1 MIYRK
6 IFFHNWQQTQSFSP
20 AKIFNGE
27 KFCSSSRTRKCDFSM
42 AMFLQSCYRY
52 FSTYLHFYKNTNGIL
67 NISTWKW
74 SHRKMSLSCIHS
86 FMSFCNLF
94 SKQKWFMAHRFF
106 SYNSRTKYPRS
117 KILSYFY
124 YYIFIFLNYSL
135 LFIHIKFKI
144 ICKLTTL

>member
-94 SKQKWFMAHRFF
+94 SKQKMIHG
-106 SYNSRTKYPRS
+106 SSILLLQLTH
-117 KILSYFY
+117 KISSFQNTFILLLLYI
-124 YYIFIFLNYSL
+124 YIFKLFP
-135 LFIHIKFKI
+135 FIHSYQI
-144 ICKLTTL
+144 